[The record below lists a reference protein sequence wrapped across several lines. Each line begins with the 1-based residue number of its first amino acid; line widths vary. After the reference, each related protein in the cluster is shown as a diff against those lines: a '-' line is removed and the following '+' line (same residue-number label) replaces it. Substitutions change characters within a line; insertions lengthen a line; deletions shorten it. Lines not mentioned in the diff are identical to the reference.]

1 MTPALVLLAAF
12 AAGAGFAWGWWVLG
26 WVLCVWF
33 KEEEA

>member
-1 MTPALVLLAAF
+1 MTPALVLLTAF
-12 AAGAGFAWGWWVLG
+12 VFGAGFAWGLWVLG

>member
-1 MTPALVLLAAF
+1 MTPALVLLTAF
-12 AAGAGFAWGWWVLG
+12 AAGAGFAWGLWVLG